1 MRRAMRDAVRES
13 QAFFAGKAEAY
24 RTSASH
30 ASRADLDR
38 MIAWLAPRRGAR
50 ALDVATGGGH
60 TAIALAEAG
69 CRAIATDITRS
80 MLEGVG
86 RTASE
91 RGLRVERVA
100 AEAGALPVKSGAFD
114 VVASRIAP
122 HHFPDLAAFVRES
135 ARVLAPGGALYAFDL
150 TTPEP
155 RQAAALI
162 DAIERLRDPSHASSH
177 PPSAWRRVVE
187 AAGLVIER
195 LETRASDMDLEP
207 WLARAEMTRERERE
221 VRRLLAE
228 NPPEGLGGYGIVAPG
243 RMRVLR
249 VEILARKPA

>member
-1 MRRAMRDAVRES
+1 MRDAVRES

-30 ASRADLDR
+30 ANRADLDR
-38 MIAWLAPRRGAR
+38 MLAWLSPGRGAR

-69 CRAIATDITRS
+69 CRTIATDVTRE
-80 MLEGVG
+80 MLGSVEK
-86 RTASE
+86 TARE
-91 RGLRVERVA
+91 RGARVERVA
-100 AEAGALPVKSGAFD
+100 AEAGALPVTSGALD

-122 HHFPDLAAFVRES
+122 HHFPDLAAFARES
-135 ARVLAPGGALYAFDL
+135 ARVLAPGGALYVFDL

-155 RQAAALI
+155 REAGAII

-177 PPSAWRRVVE
+177 PPSTWRRVVE
-187 AAGLVIER
+187 AAGFAIER
-195 LETRASDMDLEP
+195 LETRASEMDLEP

-221 VRRLLAE
+221 ARRLLAE
-228 NPPEGLGGYGIVAPG
+228 NPPEGLGGYGVVAPG